1 MAITFGERAPD
12 QLQITKEAIHGAL
25 ANFWSA
31 LPCIVES
38 YNADAVTI
46 TVQPAIQIPIR
57 TLEGDIE
64 LVDLPL
70 LLDVPVMFLCAGGF
84 TITHPIKKGDECFV
98 VFSDRNIDNWWQ
110 QGGVQPPFDTRK
122 HDLSDG
128 FAFFRPQS
136 QAKKIKDISTEN
148 LEIRTDN
155 NLCKI
160 QITPDGEFRFI
171 GKKSVFDHPVEMLE
185 TLKVDGDTALKSKLD
200 VDGSTSLKS
209 KLDVAGKS
217 TLTGGANIS
226 GTEFGTHTHPGVQSG
241 NSSTMPPTLG

>member
-171 GKKSVFDHPVEMLE
+171 GKKSVFDHPVEMQK
-185 TLKVDGDTALKSKLD
+185 TLLVKAVADFKDKITVEKHAALNGGMG
-200 VDGSTSLKS
+200 V
-209 KLDVAGKS
+209 V
-217 TLTGGANIS
+217 GGADMAGTVLINNI
-226 GTEFGTHTHPGVQSG
+226 EFKTQTHGGVQSG
-241 NSSTMPPTLG
+241 NSSTMPPTP